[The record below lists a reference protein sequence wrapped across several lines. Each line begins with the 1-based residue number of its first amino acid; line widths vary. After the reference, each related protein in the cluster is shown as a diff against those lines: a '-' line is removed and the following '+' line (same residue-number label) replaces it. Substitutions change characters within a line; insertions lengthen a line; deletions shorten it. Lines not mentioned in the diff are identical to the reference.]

1 MTHED
6 LRPFIDHCGHFMEKL
21 EAFAAPLDRV
31 FTWYW
36 GKIDQWARPWHTI
49 AFWMPEI
56 VLVLLALIFL
66 DWIIA
71 LEAVCIT
78 WVGVPR
84 VISFGIAVSWISGG
98 SAFSLLLWHLYQKQ
112 RGERRI
118 CTTCGMPTD
127 LSCTD
132 CEDCEEHSCLRCFE
146 QTHIRTP
153 EALALFRQ
161 SLNEVIRQREES
173 EQNI

>member
-1 MTHED
+1 MIHED

-36 GKIDQWARPWHTI
+36 GKIDQWARPWHTL

-71 LEAVCIT
+71 LEAVCIA

-84 VISFGIAVSWISGG
+84 VIAFGIAVSWISGG
-98 SAFSLLLWHLYQKQ
+98 SAFSLVLWYLYQKQ
-112 RGERRI
+112 RGERCI
-118 CTTCGMPTD
+118 CTRCGMPTD
-127 LSCTD
+127 LACTD
-132 CEDCEEHSCLRCFE
+132 CEEHACLRCFE
-146 QTHIRTP
+146 QAHVRTP

-161 SLNEVIRQREES
+161 SLNEVIRQSEES